1 MSKKQKN
8 KVLMSESHGL
18 NIEVE
23 ATSGEEA
30 MDKANRGD
38 YEDSQIDPFS
48 REIVDRFAVEVL

>member
-1 MSKKQKN
+1 MKKF

-18 NIEVE
+18 IIEVE

-48 REIVDRFAVEVL
+48 REIVDRFAVEIL